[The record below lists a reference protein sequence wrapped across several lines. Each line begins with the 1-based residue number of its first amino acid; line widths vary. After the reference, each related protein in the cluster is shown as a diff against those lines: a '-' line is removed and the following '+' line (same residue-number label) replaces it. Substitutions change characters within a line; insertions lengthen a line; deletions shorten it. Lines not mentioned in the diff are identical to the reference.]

1 MTAAWCYTAHRR
13 LIIVAILFRLSD
25 EDQDAAKVDVTEATT
40 DPTTYKYPG
49 NPMITFVDLPGIGTP
64 KFPDLQTYCEKVGLE
79 KYDAFLIFTATRFT
93 NFDLDLAKKV
103 KSMGKSFFLICTKID
118 VDLMQKK
125 GKASINE
132 DAVLQKIRRDC
143 MVNTKDLI
151 SGEEDIFLIGNYDK
165 DKWDLDRLVEAIGKA
180 LPILQR
186 QSLVLSLSNVTRGC
200 LRRKAMFLKGK
211 NTYKSASIMLLLH
224 DFFLLFL
231 SLHPMYNAFQV
242 ASKRGR

>member
-1 MTAAWCYTAHRR
+1 MIATWCYTARRR
-13 LIIVAILFRLSD
+13 LTIVAILFRLSD
-25 EDQDAAKVDVTEATT
+25 EDQGAAKVDVTEATT
-40 DPTTYKYPG
+40 DPNPYEYPG
-49 NPMITFVDLPGIGTP
+49 NPMITLIDLPGIGTP

-93 NFDLDLAKKV
+93 KFDLDLAKKV
-103 KSMGKSFFLICTKID
+103 KSMEKSFFLIRTKID

-132 DAVLQKIRRDC
+132 DAVFQKIRRDC

-151 SGEEDIFLIGNYDK
+151 SSEEDIFLIGNYDK
-165 DKWDLDRLVEAIGKA
+165 AKWDFDRLVEAIGKA

-186 QSLVLSLSNVTRGC
+186 ETLVRSLSNVTRGC

-211 NTYKSASIMLLLH
+211 DTYNTYVLCFST
-224 DFFLLFL
+224 
-231 SLHPMYNAFQV
+231 
-242 ASKRGR
+242 